1 MNDLRATKKPDC
13 VLLLLFFVFGALL
26 GMLYRERTAEFLQ
39 LIPGSTVGCF
49 AAILALDASMTG
61 SLFSW
66 LTFPLITLIFGL
78 VAAAETS
85 EIVTLGLDASPQRLL
100 VLALITPLHF
110 LLSAWSLHTAGKLR
124 RSLCRHRHEGQMYI
138 VSFLLM
144 GMTYLIC
151 IGLIYLR
158 LQAKL

>member
-1 MNDLRATKKPDC
+1 MNHSRASKQPDC
-13 VLLLLFFVFGALL
+13 VLLLLFFVSGALL

-49 AAILALDASMTG
+49 AAILAMDASMTG

-66 LTFPLITLIFGL
+66 LTFPLITLIFG
-78 VAAAETS
+78 AAAEAEAS
-85 EIVTLGLDASPQRLL
+85 EIVSIGLDASPQRLL
-100 VLALITPLHF
+100 VLTLITPLHF

-124 RSLCRHRHEGQMYI
+124 RTLCRQRHEGQMYI
-138 VSFLLM
+138 VSFLLI

-158 LQAKL
+158 SQAKI